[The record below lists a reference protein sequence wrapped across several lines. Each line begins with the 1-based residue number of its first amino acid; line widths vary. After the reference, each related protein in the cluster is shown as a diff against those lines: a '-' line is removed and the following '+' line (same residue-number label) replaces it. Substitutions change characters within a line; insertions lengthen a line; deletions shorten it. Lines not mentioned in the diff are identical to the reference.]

1 MLAYRSAGCVSAGRY
16 DRGMSDT
23 QQSEEVA
30 EREARREVLADAI
43 ADLPNSDD
51 PSAAAKDILRALD
64 GYIESERVRHPAQ
77 REAPVADFSGKSA
90 PPSGETKWALW
101 AVLGVGVLTTILV
114 VSVLSGGWPAA
125 LAVAAIWVA
134 ALVALSLT
142 G

>member
-1 MLAYRSAGCVSAGRY
+1 
-16 DRGMSDT
+16 MSDT
-23 QQSEEVA
+23 QQSEEAA
-30 EREARREVLADAI
+30 EREARREVLVDALT
-43 ADLPNSDD
+43 DLPSADD
-51 PSAAAKDILRALD
+51 SNTAAKDVMRALD

-77 REAPVADFSGKSA
+77 REPAVMDYSGKSA

-101 AVLGVGVLTTILV
+101 AVLGVAVLTTILV